1 VVGYEILKKERLVS
15 SMDLKDT
22 CSSKKS
28 LMKYL
33 TSTFISA
40 LLVAAFLLSNAS
52 VFAQDWQVVS
62 ADSKNDVMRTD
73 WADCTKMEYAY
84 DDVSDEIS
92 FRFKIANMSPSIAA
106 DFGINVMVN
115 IEGSS
120 SGTFKFWG
128 TNNRTDKFHY
138 ILTAWVTGTAPSN
151 YTGTIGVAN
160 ATGAKNSIMNNL
172 HAGNLDLV
180 VDETEGTIM
189 VTVARDEFIPDSEV
203 KGAQSVNLK
212 IAGATGNSMGW
223 NDDVYNSSKTIE
235 LSLGG
240 TVGTTTALTQ
250 STLSIFPNP
259 TAGQMQVSGLSTHQR
274 NSHFVILN
282 QMGQQVQSG
291 ILQNATVN
299 VTALP
304 KGVFYIRMTEAST
317 PLRFVKI

>member
-1 VVGYEILKKERLVS
+1 MV
-15 SMDLKDT
+15 
-22 CSSKKS
+22 
-28 LMKYL
+28 
-33 TSTFISA
+33 A
-40 LLVAAFLLSNAS
+40 LLLSNAFA
-52 VFAQDWQVVS
+52 FAQDWQVVS

-84 DDVSDEIS
+84 DEASDEIS
-92 FRFKIANMSPSIAA
+92 FRFTIANMSPSIAA

-180 VDETEGTIM
+180 VDETEGTIT
-189 VTVARDEFIPDSEV
+189 VTVARDEFIPDADI

-240 TVGTTTALTQ
+240 TVGTTTALER
-250 STLSIFPNP
+250 STLNVFPNP
-259 TAGQMQVSGLSTHQR
+259 ANNQVQISGLGTDQR
-274 NSHFVILN
+274 SISYTIIN

-291 ILQNATVN
+291 ALQNGTVN
-299 VTALP
+299 VAALP
-304 KGVFYIRMTEAST
+304 KGVFYIRMNEAST

>member
-1 VVGYEILKKERLVS
+1 MV
-15 SMDLKDT
+15 
-22 CSSKKS
+22 
-28 LMKYL
+28 
-33 TSTFISA
+33 A
-40 LLVAAFLLSNAS
+40 LLLSNAFA
-52 VFAQDWQVVS
+52 FAQDWQVVS

-84 DDVSDEIS
+84 DEASDEIS
-92 FRFKIANMSPSIAA
+92 FRFTIANMSPSIAA

-160 ATGAKNSIMNNL
+160 STGAKNSIMNNL

-180 VDETEGTIM
+180 VDETEGTIT
-189 VTVARDEFIPDSEV
+189 VTVARDEFIPDTDI

-240 TVGTTTALTQ
+240 TVGTTSALER
-250 STLSIFPNP
+250 STLSVFPNP
-259 TAGQMQVSGLSTHQR
+259 ANNQVQISGLGTDQR
-274 NSHFVILN
+274 SISYTIIN

-291 ILQNATVN
+291 ALQNGTVN
-299 VTALP
+299 VAGLP
-304 KGVFYIRMTEAST
+304 KGVFYIRISEASA